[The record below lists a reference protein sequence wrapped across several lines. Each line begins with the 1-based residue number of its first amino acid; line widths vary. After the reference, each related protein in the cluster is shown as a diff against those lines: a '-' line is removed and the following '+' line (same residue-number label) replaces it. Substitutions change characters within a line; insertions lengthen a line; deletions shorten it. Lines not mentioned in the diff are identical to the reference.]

1 MVDYS
6 TNVARVDELVHEVQ
20 FVGVERPGYEKE
32 TPYPVLWIT
41 EPKMDISSTQIRKM
55 FCSNKALNIWCRN

>member
-1 MVDYS
+1 MVDYLP
-6 TNVARVDELVHEVQ
+6 TWHRVDELVHEVQ

-41 EPKMDISSTQIRKM
+41 APKMDISSTQIEKM
-55 FCSNKALNIWCRN
+55 FCSNKALNIWCQN